1 MNRTKRENAIG
12 AATASGLA
20 IALTTLLA
28 GCPSPTDQPDPPVDG
43 VVLFSTHIQPI
54 FNASCRVC
62 HRPGGIAL
70 LRGIEVQLLEG
81 VSYDF
86 LVDRPSVQDP
96 ELTLVVPGDSSAS
109 LLYLKVS
116 ASAPPVGSRMPLNRS
131 ALTQTQINL
140 IRDWIDQGAL
150 DN

>member
-1 MNRTKRENAIG
+1 MHHTKRENAIVT
-12 AATASGLA
+12 ATASVLV

-28 GCPSPTDQPDPPVDG
+28 GCPTPPAPPDPPVDG

-54 FNASCRVC
+54 FSANCTVC

-70 LRGIEVQLLEG
+70 LRGIELQLLEG

-86 LVDRPSVQDP
+86 LVDQPSIQNPD
-96 ELTLVVPGDSSAS
+96 LTLVLPGDSSAS
-109 LLYLKVS
+109 LLFLKVS
-116 ASAPPVGSRMPLNRS
+116 SSAPPVGSRMPLNRS
-131 ALTQTQINL
+131 PLSQAQINL